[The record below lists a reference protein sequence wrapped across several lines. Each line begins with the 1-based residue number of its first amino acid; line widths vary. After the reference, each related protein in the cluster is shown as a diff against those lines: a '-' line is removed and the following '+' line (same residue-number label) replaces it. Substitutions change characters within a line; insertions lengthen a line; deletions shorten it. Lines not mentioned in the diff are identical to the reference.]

1 MRAISAGV
9 GLAGSGKD
17 TGFCMK
23 FRKAECNFVTSRPHP
38 TLSKAWAHCLLAK
51 NSRGAWPSCHRNS
64 SCCGSPPWAVR
75 RSCWFFLFIQ
85 CLNALKALV
94 SSGCSRPVLEAG
106 TKRSWKPF
114 LLAKDINLL
123 GRWGDAVSK
132 TSIGLTIGSQGWT
145 PLSHL
150 PKFGSCNLLSPKEIF
165 CEEAATSSVAAL
177 QNLWRQSGE
186 ASSRCKPGSAAA
198 PLECP
203 DDCKARPRM
212 CRRSSAD
219 FWGPAFVDPL
229 ARGKTSSHSPRNL
242 SDMVDSKEQKF
253 HRSWSKPVP
262 GGQISRSHRQWI
274 SRTPS
279 PGKTKIRVSKKWQTR
294 L

>member
-9 GLAGSGKD
+9 RLAGSGKD

-132 TSIGLTIGSQGWT
+132 TSIGLTIGSQGWSASLT
-145 PLSHL
+145 FAKIRILQ
-150 PKFGSCNLLSPKEIF
+150 
-165 CEEAATSSVAAL
+165 SVVTQEDFL
-177 QNLWRQSGE
+177 RR
-186 ASSRCKPGSAAA
+186 SRDLVGGSAA
-198 PLECP
+198 
-203 DDCKARPRM
+203 K
-212 CRRSSAD
+212 
-219 FWGPAFVDPL
+219 PL
-229 ARGKTSSHSPRNL
+229 ATVWGSLFSL
-242 SDMVDSKEQKF
+242 
-253 HRSWSKPVP
+253 
-262 GGQISRSHRQWI
+262 
-274 SRTPS
+274 
-279 PGKTKIRVSKKWQTR
+279 QTR
-294 L
+294 KCGSTAWMPGWLQSKAPYV